1 MKSSKEIQR
10 MVSEQGYEERAR
22 VPEVKKRVGEREREQ
37 ERESAK
43 DTSPNMNRGSRKVHN
58 GSK

>member
-1 MKSSKEIQR
+1 

-37 ERESAK
+37 ERESPK